1 MTEDE
6 KRNIIKD
13 FQVKFNIINL
23 SSEIQSRITTEASK
37 NKIYEA
43 EVTKKETKKTK
54 AGKPFVLVEM
64 MTDKR
69 EILTITSPDLFCDV
83 YQRVKLGKKYKVLY
97 SGDKFKEIIVL
108 EELQ

>member
-6 KRNIIKD
+6 KRNIIEE
-13 FQVKFNIINL
+13 FQAKFNIINL
-23 SSEIQSRITTEASK
+23 SSEIQSRITTPAST

-69 EILTITSPDLFCDV
+69 ELLTMTSPDLFCDV

-97 SGDKFKEIIVL
+97 SGDQFKEIIVL
-108 EELQ
+108 GELK